1 MGWGVGCRGGS
12 VRRFG
17 RSVGSRSI
25 MSRGWSISGWFLCST
40 MYVVLVVAGSN
51 IFVEYGSVSTVETIL
66 LSISMAEVINL
77 NTEKR
82 SRSGYTRI
90 FREYMNIPCIS
101 RYTLI
106 QGNGYILNYIQVHP
120 DIQSISGYLDLDI
133 GRFLI

>member
-66 LSISMAEVINL
+66 LSISMTEVINL

-90 FREYMNIPCIS
+90 FREYMNIPG
-101 RYTLI
+101 YTL
-106 QGNGYILNYIQVHP
+106 YIQVHP
-120 DIQSISGYLDLDI
+120 YTGYSLLYSGTSRHSKYIRIFREYPDI
-133 GRFLI
+133 